1 MEINMPFSTL
11 WEYGLLPHFFTI
23 HKTVTTAGLILTIA
37 AYLLC
42 IAVPYLL
49 GSINVSIL
57 LSSHIYKD
65 DIRRHGSGNAGM
77 TNIMRTY
84 GKKMAAVT
92 FGGDFLKAVIASLFG
107 RLVLGYYG
115 ALLAGLFCFLGHI
128 FPCFYRF
135 KGGKGVVTACAM
147 ILMTDWRVFL
157 ILFAVFVI
165 IVAVTKYVSLGS
177 VVGMLLYPIILD
189 RFGRQGWSVLIAF
202 LMAVMCAFVHRSN
215 IKRIMNGTENKL
227 SFKSKKGADEDS
239 EDRKADE

>member
-1 MEINMPFSTL
+1 
-11 WEYGLLPHFFTI
+11 
-23 HKTVTTAGLILTIA
+23 
-37 AYLLC
+37 
-42 IAVPYLL
+42 
-49 GSINVSIL
+49 
-57 LSSHIYKD
+57 
-65 DIRRHGSGNAGM
+65 
-77 TNIMRTY
+77 
-84 GKKMAAVT
+84 
-92 FGGDFLKAVIASLFG
+92 
-107 RLVLGYYG
+107 
-115 ALLAGLFCFLGHI
+115 
-128 FPCFYRF
+128 
-135 KGGKGVVTACAM
+135 M